1 VGTNPS
7 VTAIAHWQVTLG
19 LVSASYI
26 VNGDDC
32 LTMNIK
38 AKRLVRFADDAALVA
53 AAKSGDVDSLEL
65 LVRKHQSPVFALALS
80 RVGTAAAA
88 EEIAQ
93 ESLIRACQRLD
104 QLKEP
109 ERFPLW
115 LRAITKR
122 QIAMWVR
129 SKRRESVAFARFGE
143 EMERHTP
150 PERPADG
157 GADRIFDISA
167 LIAALPAKLRAAAA
181 LCLEDELPPKTAAA
195 ILGLKPATLRKR
207 LHDVRARLQRQIV
220 AKAEAELRLQLLP
233 KDFAH
238 KCVCGCARAREA
250 STGKEVTTMTRKSKC
265 GCGCVA
271 SSKGSAKQPKV
282 KTKKAGK

>member
-1 VGTNPS
+1 MLSMILFLSDSG
-7 VTAIAHWQVTLG
+7 WQVTLG
-19 LVSASYI
+19 MASASYI
-26 VNGDDC
+26 VKGDDC
-32 LTMNIK
+32 LTMNTK
-38 AKRLVRFADDAALVA
+38 VKMPVQVADDAALIE
-53 AAKSGDVDSLEL
+53 AAKTGDLESLES
-65 LVRKHQSPVFALALS
+65 LVRKHQGAVFALALS
-80 RVGTAAAA
+80 RVGNAAAA

-93 ESLIRACQRLD
+93 ESLIRACQKLD

-109 ERFPLW
+109 ERFPQW
-115 LRAITKR
+115 LRAITRR
-122 QIAMWVR
+122 QIAMWAR
-129 SKRRESVAFARFGE
+129 SKGRESVAFARFGE
-143 EMERHTP
+143 EMKSQTP
-150 PERPADG
+150 AERPVDG

-167 LIAALPAKLRAAAA
+167 LIGALPAKLRAAAA

-195 ILGLKPATLRKR
+195 VLGLKPATLRKR
-207 LHDVRARLQRQIV
+207 LHDARARLQRQIV

-271 SSKGSAKQPKV
+271 SSKGSAKRPNS